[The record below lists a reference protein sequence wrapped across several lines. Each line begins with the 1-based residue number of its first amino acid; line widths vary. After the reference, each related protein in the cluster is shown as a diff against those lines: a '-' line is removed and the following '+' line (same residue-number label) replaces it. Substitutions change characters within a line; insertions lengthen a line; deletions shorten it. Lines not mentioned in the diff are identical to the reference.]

1 MKRALNFPVYFLIIL
16 IAGLTS
22 ACKTSKFK
30 YDLSTENEGVYIAE
44 DLEDSFN
51 QLDQLLS
58 PGEIDTLKSK
68 KSEDDLVDYHFGLG
82 LWMRNNWG
90 LWRGSRLNKY
100 FNDLGI
106 YHPDDI
112 SGIILDSYWR
122 RLNGLPIKLEEQIK
136 YYQDYWEEM
145 ENSN

>member
-1 MKRALNFPVYFLIIL
+1 MKKASKFPVIFLLVL
-16 IAGLTS
+16 IVGLSS
-22 ACKTSKFK
+22 ACRSSKFK
-30 YDLSTENEGVYIAE
+30 YDLSTEIEGVYIPI

-51 QLDQLLS
+51 QLNKLLS
-58 PGEIDTLKSK
+58 PEDIDTIKSK
-68 KSEDDLVDYHFGLG
+68 KSEDDLVDLHFGLG

-122 RLNGLPIKLEEQIK
+122 RLNDLPIKLEEQIK